1 MNFFKTKMEKDFEFF
16 VGNIGKLQP
25 AEFLGLAKV
34 MSVSALR
41 GPEEIGMRAEDLKGK
56 SEEETRE
63 IIEKLTIPTDQILE
77 RMMDKFLGMS
87 KKARG
92 TVIQLMKDVQRGR

>member
-1 MNFFKTKMEKDFEFF
+1 MNFFKTKLEKDFEFF

-25 AEFLGLAKV
+25 AEFLGLAKI
-34 MSVSALR
+34 MSVPTLR
-41 GPEEIGMRAEDLKGK
+41 ELEEIGMRAEDLKEK
-56 SEEETRE
+56 SEEEARE
-63 IIEKLTIPTDQILE
+63 IADKLTIPTDQILE

-92 TVIQLMKDVQRGR
+92 TVIQLIKDVQRGR